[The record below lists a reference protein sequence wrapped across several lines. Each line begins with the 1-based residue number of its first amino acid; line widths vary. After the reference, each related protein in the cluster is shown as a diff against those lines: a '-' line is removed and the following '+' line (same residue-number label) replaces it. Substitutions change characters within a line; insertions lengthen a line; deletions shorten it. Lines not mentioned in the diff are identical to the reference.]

1 MGGIW
6 IGILC
11 GGLDSKAGRERS
23 RRPSNVN
30 AGAAISAHIA
40 EIVTVVVIS
49 RAEPPPRRRAGSVV
63 SIHDPAV
70 TGRVIGEIGRAHV

>member
-23 RRPSNVN
+23 RIPCIVIV
-30 AGAAISAHIA
+30 GAAISVHIA
-40 EIVTVVVIS
+40 EIVIVVVIS
-49 RAEPPPRRRAGSVV
+49 RAEPPPRRQRRRKHQG
-63 SIHDPAV
+63 
-70 TGRVIGEIGRAHV
+70 HVFRNTPNKDLALFDLP